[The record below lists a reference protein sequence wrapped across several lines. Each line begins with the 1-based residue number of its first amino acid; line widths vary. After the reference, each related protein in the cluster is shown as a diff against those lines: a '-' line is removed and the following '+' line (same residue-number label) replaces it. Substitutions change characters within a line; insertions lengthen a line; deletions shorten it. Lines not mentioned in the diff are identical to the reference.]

1 MYWQKLSNFVTQISQ
16 ITQIRDM
23 DKDKTPRQIL
33 HSDTSYMK
41 WLEELKDRYL
51 KQRLKAMS
59 SVSNYVL
66 EFYWNLGRDITARQ
80 YANTYGSGF
89 YKNLSDDLKIKLPGV
104 RGFSPSSLKYMV
116 YFYKLYSPVVEN
128 RQQPADDFEILTKES
143 HPEAVDASKASS
155 PTIRQQVADEFTKE
169 QLFAIPWAHHQRI
182 IDKCKGDVRK
192 AIFFVRK
199 TLENNW
205 SRDVLLNWLGTDL
218 YEREGKAISNFQAT
232 LPAPQSDLAQQITK
246 DPYSFDFLTLREEY
260 DERDLEDAL
269 VNNVTRFLLELGK
282 GFSYMGR
289 QFRLSVGKQE
299 FFPDLLFYN
308 AHIHAYIVIELK
320 VKPFKPEFLG
330 QLSFYVS
337 AIDHQFKS
345 DIDNPTIG
353 LLICKDKDNIVAK
366 YALDAYKQPLG
377 VSEYELSKLIP
388 KDFKSTLPSIDEIEE
403 ELKDK

>member
-1 MYWQKLSNFVTQISQ
+1 
-16 ITQIRDM
+16 M
-23 DKDKTPRQIL
+23 DKDKTPRQVL
-33 HSDTSYMK
+33 HNDKTYAN
-41 WLEELKDRYL
+41 WLSELKHRYVN
-51 KQRLKAMS
+51 QRLKAMAA
-59 SVSNYVL
+59 VNNGVL
-66 EFYWNLGRDITARQ
+66 EFYWNLGRDIVSQQ

-89 YKNLSDDLKIKLPGV
+89 YKTLSDDLKREMPDAK
-104 RGFSPSSLKYMV
+104 GFSPTNLKYMV
-116 YFYKLYSPVVEN
+116 YFYSLYSPVIENPPLRVEDSKKVSVTN
-128 RQQPADDFEILTKES
+128 RLQLADNFNKDILF
-143 HPEAVDASKASS
+143 
-155 PTIRQQVADEFTKE
+155 R
-169 QLFAIPWAHHQRI
+169 IPWVHHEI
-182 IDKCKGDVRK
+182 IINKCNGNVKK

-205 SRDVLLNWLGTDL
+205 SRSTLLNWLDTDL
-218 YEREGKAISNFQAT
+218 YEREGKAVSNFKNT

-246 DPYSFDFLTLREEY
+246 DPYSFDFLALRENY

-269 VNNVTRFLLELGK
+269 INNVTHFLLELGK

-289 QFRLSVGKQE
+289 QFRLAVGKQE

-320 VKPFKPEFLG
+320 AKPFKPEFLG

-337 AIDHQFKS
+337 TIDHQFKT

-353 LLICKDKDNIVAK
+353 LLICKDKDNVVAK

-377 VSEYELSKLIP
+377 ISEYELSKLIP
-388 KDFKSTLPSIDEIEE
+388 KNFKSTLPSIEEIED

>member
-1 MYWQKLSNFVTQISQ
+1 
-16 ITQIRDM
+16 M
-23 DKDKTPRQIL
+23 DKDKSPRQIL
-33 HSDTSYMK
+33 HGDTSYMK

-59 SVSNYVL
+59 SVCNYVL
-66 EFYWNLGRDITARQ
+66 EFYWNLGKDITARQ

-89 YKNLSDDLKIKLPGV
+89 YKNLSDDLKRKLPGV
-104 RGFSPSSLKYMV
+104 RGFSPTNLKYTT
-116 YFYKLYSPVVEN
+116 YFYILYAPVIEN
-128 RQQPADDFEILTKES
+128 HPQAADDFEILTKGDDQQKEHGLTS
-143 HPEAVDASKASS
+143 PNRPQPADDFSKE
-155 PTIRQQVADEFTKE
+155 V
-169 QLFAIPWAHHQRI
+169 LFSIPWDHHRRI
-182 IDKCKGDVRK
+182 IDKCKGNVKK

-205 SRDVLLNWLGTDL
+205 SRDVLLNWLDTDL
-218 YEREGKAISNFQAT
+218 YEREGKAVSNFHAT
-232 LPAPQSDLAQQITK
+232 LPSPQSDLAQQITK

-320 VKPFKPEFLG
+320 VKAFKPEFLG

-388 KDFKSTLPSIDEIEE
+388 KDFKTTLPSIDEIEE

>member
-1 MYWQKLSNFVTQISQ
+1 
-16 ITQIRDM
+16 M

-51 KQRLKAMS
+51 RQRLKAMS
-59 SVSNYVL
+59 AVSNNVL
-66 EFYWNLGRDITARQ
+66 EFYWNLGKDINSRQ

-89 YKNLSDDLKIKLPGV
+89 YKNLSDDLKRKLPGV
-104 RGFSPSSLKYMV
+104 RGFSQINLRYMTS
-116 YFYKLYSPVVEN
+116 FYLLYSPIVEKVPQVAEHFKEEVN
-128 RQQPADDFEILTKES
+128 LPQPAEDFNKE
-143 HPEAVDASKASS
+143 V
-155 PTIRQQVADEFTKE
+155 
-169 QLFAIPWAHHQRI
+169 LFAIPWDHHRRI
-182 IDKCKGDVRK
+182 IDKCKGDVKK

-337 AIDHQFKS
+337 AIDHQFKT

-366 YALDAYKQPLG
+366 YALDAYRQPLG

-388 KDFKSTLPSIDEIEE
+388 KDFKTTLPSIDEIEE

>member
-1 MYWQKLSNFVTQISQ
+1 
-16 ITQIRDM
+16 M

-41 WLEELKDRYL
+41 WLDELKNRYL

-59 SVSNYVL
+59 AVSNYVL
-66 EFYWNLGRDITARQ
+66 EFYWNLGKDITARQ
-80 YANTYGSGF
+80 YANTYSSGF

-104 RGFSPSSLKYMV
+104 RGFSPTGLKYMV
-116 YFYKLYSPVVEN
+116 YFYNLYSPVIEN
-128 RQQPADDFEILTKES
+128 RPQPVDDFKTSLPINR
-143 HPEAVDASKASS
+143 PQAVDDFDLETLLS
-155 PTIRQQVADEFTKE
+155 
-169 QLFAIPWAHHQRI
+169 IPWGHHRFI
-182 IDKCKGDVRK
+182 IDKCKGNVQK

-205 SRDVLLNWLGTDL
+205 SRDVLLNWLDTDL

-337 AIDHQFKS
+337 AIDHQFKT

-353 LLICKDKDNIVAK
+353 LLICKDKDNVVAK

-377 VSEYELSKLIP
+377 ISEYELSKLIP
-388 KDFKSTLPSIDEIEE
+388 KDFKTTLPSIDEIEE

>member
-1 MYWQKLSNFVTQISQ
+1 
-16 ITQIRDM
+16 M
-23 DKDKTPRQIL
+23 DKELSSRRIL
-33 HSDTSYMK
+33 HRNDKYVK
-41 WLEELKDRYL
+41 WLEELKTRYL

-59 SVSNYVL
+59 AVNNNVL
-66 EFYWNLGRDITARQ
+66 EFYWNLGRDIVGKQ

-89 YKNLSDDLKIKLPGV
+89 YKTLSDDLKRELPDTK
-104 RGFSPSSLKYMV
+104 GFSEINLRYMAA
-116 YFYKLYSPVVEN
+116 FYTLYAPAVEKV
-128 RQQPADDFEILTKES
+128 P
-143 HPEAVDASKASS
+143 
-155 PTIRQQVADEFTKE
+155 QVADDLGNRNLPQPVEDFNKE
-169 QLFAIPWAHHQRI
+169 LLFSIPWGHHRFI
-182 IDKCKGDVRK
+182 IDKCKGNVSK

-205 SRDVLLNWLGTDL
+205 SRNVLLNWLDTGL
-218 YEREGKAISNFQAT
+218 YEREGKAVSNFKNT

-246 DPYSFDFLTLREEY
+246 DPYSFDFIALREDY

-269 VNNVTRFLLELGK
+269 VSNVTRFLLELGK

-289 QFRLSVGKQE
+289 QFQLEVGKQE

-337 AIDHQFKS
+337 AIDHQFKT

-403 ELKDK
+403 ELKNK

>member
-1 MYWQKLSNFVTQISQ
+1 
-16 ITQIRDM
+16 M
-23 DKDKTPRQIL
+23 DKDKTPRQVL
-33 HSDTSYMK
+33 HNDEAYTK
-41 WLEELKDRYL
+41 WLKELKSRYL
-51 KQRLKAMS
+51 TQRLKAMS
-59 SVSNYVL
+59 VVNNSVL
-66 EFYWNLGRDITARQ
+66 EFYWNLGRDIVSRQ

-89 YKNLSDDLKIKLPGV
+89 YKTLSDDLKREMSGV
-104 RGFSPSSLKYMV
+104 KGFSPTNLKYMV
-116 YFYKLYSPVVEN
+116 YFYSLYSPVVEN
-128 RQQPADDFEILTKES
+128 LPQPADDFEKQNRLRLADDSKKVNLRNVPQAAEHFNKCILFS
-143 HPEAVDASKASS
+143 
-155 PTIRQQVADEFTKE
+155 
-169 QLFAIPWAHHQRI
+169 IPWDHHRRI
-182 IDKCKGDVRK
+182 IDKCNGNVKK

-205 SRDVLLNWLGTDL
+205 SRNVLLNWLDTDL
-218 YEREGKAISNFQAT
+218 YEREGKAVSNFKHT

-246 DPYSFDFLTLREEY
+246 DPYSFDFLALRENY

-269 VNNVTRFLLELGK
+269 VNNVTHFLLELGK

-289 QFRLSVGKQE
+289 QFRLAVGKQE

-337 AIDHQFKS
+337 AIDHQFKT

-388 KDFKSTLPSIDEIEE
+388 KDFKTTLPSIEEIED

>member
-1 MYWQKLSNFVTQISQ
+1 MEQ
-16 ITQIRDM
+16 
-23 DKDKTPRQIL
+23 DKSPRQIL
-33 HSDTSYMK
+33 HNDTSYMK
-41 WLEELKDRYL
+41 WLGELKDRYM

-59 SVSNYVL
+59 TVSNYVL

-89 YKNLSDDLKIKLPGV
+89 YKKLSDDLKQKLSGV
-104 RGFSPSSLKYMV
+104 RGFSQINLRYMTA
-116 YFYKLYSPVVEN
+116 FYLLYSPIVEKVP
-128 RQQPADDFEILTKES
+128 QAAEDFNKEILFS
-143 HPEAVDASKASS
+143 
-155 PTIRQQVADEFTKE
+155 
-169 QLFAIPWAHHQRI
+169 IPWDHHRRI
-182 IDKCKGDVRK
+182 IDKCKGNVKK

-205 SRDVLLNWLGTDL
+205 SRDVLLNWLDTDL
-218 YEREGKAISNFQAT
+218 YEREGKAVSNFHAT
-232 LPAPQSDLAQQITK
+232 LPSPQSDLAQQITK

-345 DIDNPTIG
+345 DIDYPTIG

-388 KDFKSTLPSIDEIEE
+388 KDFKTTLPSIDEIED
-403 ELKDK
+403 ELRNK

>member
-1 MYWQKLSNFVTQISQ
+1 
-16 ITQIRDM
+16 M
-23 DKDKTPRQIL
+23 DKDKSPRQIL
-33 HSDTSYMK
+33 HGDTSYMN
-41 WLEELKDRYL
+41 WLEKLKDRYL
-51 KQRLKAMS
+51 KQRLKSMS
-59 SVSNYVL
+59 SVCNYVL
-66 EFYWNLGRDITARQ
+66 EFYWNLGKDITARQ

-89 YKNLSDDLKIKLPGV
+89 YKNLSDDLKQKLSGV

-116 YFYKLYSPVVEN
+116 YFYNLYSPVIEN
-128 RQQPADDFEILTKES
+128 
-143 HPEAVDASKASS
+143 
-155 PTIRQQVADEFTKE
+155 RQQVADDLEILTKGDDQQKE
-169 QLFAIPWAHHQRI
+169 HDLTSPNRPQAADDFSKEVLFSIPWDHHRRI
-182 IDKCKGDVRK
+182 IDKCKGNVHK

-205 SRDVLLNWLGTDL
+205 SRDVLLNWLDTDL
-218 YEREGKAISNFQAT
+218 YEREGKAVSNFHAT
-232 LPAPQSDLAQQITK
+232 LPSPQSDLAQQITK

-320 VKPFKPEFLG
+320 VKAFKPEFLG

-366 YALDAYKQPLG
+366 YTLDAYKQPLG

-388 KDFKSTLPSIDEIEE
+388 KDFKATLPSIGEIEE
-403 ELKDK
+403 ELKD